1 MYIFHFEILYEWAGP
16 LLEGLLM
23 TLRLSIL
30 AMILGMIIGLL
41 VAFVRMSKHAVPR
54 EAAVIYIEVA
64 RGIPILVLIFWFY
77 YGLPILTGVAFSG
90 IVSGV
95 AALTLKYVG
104 YLAEIFRA
112 GIEAIKTGQREAAY
126 SLGFSRTQTM
136 RRIILPQAIRI
147 VVPPLGSAFVGMLQ
161 DSALVSIIGVGELM
175 RQGQLA
181 VSSTFRPFEL
191 YTAVAV
197 LYLAMTITFS
207 KINDF
212 WERRRMITP

>member
-1 MYIFHFEILYEWAGP
+1 
-16 LLEGLLM
+16 M
-23 TLRLSIL
+23 TLKVSAL
-30 AMILGMIIGLL
+30 AMALGMIIGLL
-41 VAFVRMSKHAVPR
+41 MAFIRMSKRTVPR
-54 EAAVIYIEVA
+54 EAAVLYIEVA
-64 RGIPILVLIFWFY
+64 RGMPILVLIFWFY

-90 IVSGV
+90 FVSGV

-112 GIEAIKTGQREAAY
+112 GIEAVKKGQTEAAY
-126 SLGFSRTQTM
+126 SLGFSKIQTM
-136 RRIILPQAIRI
+136 QRIVLPQAIRI

-161 DSALVSIIGVGELM
+161 DSALVSIIGVADLM

-181 VSSTFRPFEL
+181 VSSSFRPFEL

-207 KINDF
+207 KINDYL
-212 WERRRMITP
+212 EKRKMILQ